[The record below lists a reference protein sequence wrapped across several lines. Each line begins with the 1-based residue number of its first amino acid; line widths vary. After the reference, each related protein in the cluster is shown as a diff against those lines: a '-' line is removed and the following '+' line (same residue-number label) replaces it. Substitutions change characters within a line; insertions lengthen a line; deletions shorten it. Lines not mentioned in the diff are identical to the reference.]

1 MKTRTVEKTLKS
13 ADDAKNKERKEPRE
27 AAEALLERRA
37 AELDES
43 RRQFDERMKLDRV
56 EARDRHQQMM
66 LVLTAMIPK
75 ANTKPNEM

>member
-1 MKTRTVEKTLKS
+1 RQERQ
-13 ADDAKNKERKEPRE
+13 AHEQKERKEPRE